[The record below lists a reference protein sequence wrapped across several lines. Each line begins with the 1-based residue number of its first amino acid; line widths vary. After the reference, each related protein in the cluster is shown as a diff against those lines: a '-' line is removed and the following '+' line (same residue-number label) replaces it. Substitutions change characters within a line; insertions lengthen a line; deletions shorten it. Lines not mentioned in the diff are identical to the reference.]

1 MATKTKKADRC
12 WKCRNATLTD
22 SMFHAERKIGGQVF
36 VADLPARECTSCGER
51 TINGDDL
58 LAFDA
63 AVTGEL
69 VRGGASAPGALKFLR
84 KSMALTAAEL
94 GELLELRPETI
105 SRIENGKM
113 PADRRTVAL
122 LGALAIDH
130 LEGRTE
136 TADRLRALAHPP
148 KGRRRVEVK
157 APGQR

>member
-1 MATKTKKADRC
+1 MATKMKKASRC
-12 WKCRNATLTD
+12 WKCGKAALTN
-22 SMFHAERKIGGQVF
+22 STFHAERKIGGQVF
-36 VADLPARECTSCGER
+36 VAKLPAEACTTCGER
-51 TINGDDL
+51 TVGGREL

-63 AVTGEL
+63 AVAGEL
-69 VRGGASAPGALKFLR
+69 ARNGASSPDALQFLR

-122 LGALAIDH
+122 LGGLTLDH
-130 LEGRTE
+130 LAGRTE

-148 KGRRRVEVK
+148 KGRKRVEVK
-157 APGQR
+157 ARVA